1 MTDSRSQNDLFAHP
15 MPPLKKKK
23 KKTKKNGNKKK
34 KKKKNKKQKTKHIK
48 RDHDP
53 FETN

>member
-23 KKTKKNGNKKK
+23 KNEKKRQQKK